1 MKNAEQ
7 NCSAFFMIYFSL
19 YPQFG
24 HSVSSGEIFAKQFGH
39 SSFCGEFVKSFSFS
53 GIISINFVSISS
65 KHMYFFLFNSS
76 SSFDNLI
83 SSFNAVLAVLINTCV
98 TDNIVEIIPMLINT
112 SIIAFRI
119 CNVANKYIEYVM
131 TKIVKIPA
139 NVYRNFSL
147 RLMSFIIASTSL
159 LCSFSGAFNFSFSII
174 FFSFNKKCAIS
185 CEMTHTVVSRKVVT
199 PN

>member
-1 MKNAEQ
+1 MKNAER
-7 NCSAFFMIYFSL
+7 NRSAFFMIYFNL

-53 GIISINFVSISS
+53 GIISISFVSISS

-98 TDNIVEIIPMLINT
+98 TDIIVEIIPMLIIAN
-112 SIIAFRI
+112 IIAFII
-119 CNVANKYIEYVM
+119 CNVASKYIEYAM
-131 TKIVKIPA
+131 TKIVRIPA
-139 NVYRNFSL
+139 NVYRIFSL
-147 RLMSFIIASTSL
+147 RLMSLIIASTSL
-159 LCSFSGAFNFSFSII
+159 LCSFSGVFNFSFSII
-174 FFSFNKKCAIS
+174 FSPLIKNVPSLAK
-185 CEMTHTVVSRKVVT
+185 
-199 PN
+199 